1 MNKLIVSI
9 IFAFV
14 ICVACQMQKNDLKS
28 ESLEC
33 KAYTNLYFSNYDSLE
48 SDPITVDTLF
58 VDGDCL
64 KIKVNYGG
72 CTTDHPVDLAYIYPK
87 CGTPPLPPPTFEI
100 RHDSRGELCKMLVT
114 NELSFDL
121 APLRTEGKGDV
132 VFWVSWNNNSN
143 EMASKEL
150 TYTY

>member
-1 MNKLIVSI
+1 MKKVIISIVLATAL
-9 IFAFV
+9 F
-14 ICVACQMQKNDLKS
+14 VACQKQNDLKS

-33 KAYTNLYFSNYDSLE
+33 KAYTNLYFSNYDSLKN
-48 SDPITVDTLF
+48 DPITVDTLF

-100 RHDSRGELCKMLVT
+100 RHNSRGELCKMLVT

-121 APLRTEGKGDV
+121 KPLRTDDHDHVLFIVNWFIGD
-132 VFWVSWNNNSN
+132 NNW
-143 EMASKEL
+143 ASKEL